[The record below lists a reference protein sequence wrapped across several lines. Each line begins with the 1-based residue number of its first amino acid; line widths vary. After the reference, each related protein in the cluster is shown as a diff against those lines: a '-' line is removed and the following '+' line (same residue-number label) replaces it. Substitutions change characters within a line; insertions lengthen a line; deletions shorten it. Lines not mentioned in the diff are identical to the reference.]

1 MTAELLTIGMFSD
14 KIGDAFVVEVAGI
27 PPLELKLSESRALQ
41 NFAAAARAPFSLHFT
56 SQGDFM
62 LPQGTYALR
71 HATLGLQS
79 IFLVP
84 IARQGNVATY
94 EAVFN

>member
-1 MTAELLTIGMFSD
+1 MTAELLTIGTFSD
-14 KIGDAFVVEVAGI
+14 KIGDAFVVEEAGI
-27 PPLELKLSESRALQ
+27 PPLELKLSQLRPLQ
-41 NFAAAARAPFSLHFT
+41 NLAAAARAPFSLLFT
-56 SQGDFM
+56 SQGDLM
-62 LPQGTYALR
+62 LLQGMYSLR

-84 IARQGNVATY
+84 VARQGNVATY

>member
-1 MTAELLTIGMFSD
+1 MTTGLLTIAMFSD
-14 KIGDAFVVEVAGI
+14 KIGDAFVVEETGI
-27 PPLELKLSESRALQ
+27 PPLELKLSDLRPLQ
-41 NFAAAARAPFSLHFT
+41 NFAAAPRAPFSLLFT

-62 LPQGTYALR
+62 LLQGMYSLR

-94 EAVFN
+94 EALFN

>member
-1 MTAELLTIGMFSD
+1 MTLELLTIDMFSD
-14 KIGDAFVVEVAGI
+14 KIGDAFVVEETGI
-27 PPLELKLSESRALQ
+27 PPLELKLSQLKPLQ
-41 NFAAAARAPFSLHFT
+41 NFAAAARAPFSLYFT
-56 SQGDFM
+56 SQGDLM
-62 LPQGTYALR
+62 LLQGMYALR
-71 HATLGLQS
+71 HATLGLRS

>member
-1 MTAELLTIGMFSD
+1 MTPQLLTMDTFSD
-14 KIGDAFVVEVAGI
+14 KIGHAFVIEEAGI
-27 PPLELKLSESRALQ
+27 PPLELKLSELTPLQ
-41 NFAAAARAPFSLHFT
+41 NFAAAARAPFSLLFT
-56 SQGDFM
+56 SEGDLM
-62 LPQGTYALR
+62 LRQGTYALR